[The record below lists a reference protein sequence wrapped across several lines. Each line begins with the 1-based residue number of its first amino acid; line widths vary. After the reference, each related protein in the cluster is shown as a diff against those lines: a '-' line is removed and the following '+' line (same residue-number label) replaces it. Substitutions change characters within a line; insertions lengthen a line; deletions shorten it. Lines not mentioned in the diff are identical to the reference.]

1 MYIPKNAFY
10 NPNFNPYKVNCEQQ
24 TCDGFDAFVNCI
36 TNILQGRWGC
46 VEIQLV
52 DKFGQPLDLSA
63 VRSIEVILTNSLGYY
78 MGSWGWVKN
87 HIQPSSENILDVY
100 QRPIGNVEDRDI
112 WVEWQESGSGS
123 DEGKDSGSGS
133 GKEDKPINVGLIG
146 LSIPPS
152 VTYTT
157 TGAVTAQ
164 VIITTDESGVCNTY
178 VVPCIVL
185 ANIVKNMVNEICDEL
200 IDDPEGIAYKNL
212 NKVIIPVSIQ
222 EIPFGATVT
231 EVYDIEDIDKVGY
244 YKVDDVYYKCD
255 YYKSEYDD
263 KDKWVIYTVDKLYNE
278 INKLRSK

>member
-24 TCDGFDAFVNCI
+24 ICNGFDAFVNCI

-87 HIQPSSENILDVY
+87 HTQPSSQNILDVY
-100 QRPIGNVEDRDI
+100 QRPVGNVEDRDI

-123 DEGKDSGSGS
+123 G
-133 GKEDKPINVGLIG
+133 EDDKTINIGLVG

-152 VTYTT
+152 ITYTT

-164 VIITTDESGVCNTY
+164 VIITTDEDGVCNTY
-178 VVPCIVL
+178 VVPCVVL

-200 IDDPEGIAYKNL
+200 IDDPEGIAYRNL
-212 NKVIIPVSIQ
+212 NKVIIPISIQ

-231 EVYDIEDIDKVGY
+231 QVYDIEEIDKVGY
-244 YKVDDVYYKCD
+244 YKVDDAYYKCD

-263 KDKWVIYTVDKLYNE
+263 GDKWVVYTIDKLYDE
-278 INKLRSK
+278 INKSRSR